1 MITHNKA
8 NLFSSLPSLSVMD
21 RYILQE
27 IIGPF
32 LFGIGL
38 FTTLGVSV
46 GVLFDLVRKI
56 TESGLLID
64 IALRVLMLKTP
75 EFIVLAFPMSML
87 LATLMGYSRFSSDSE
102 LIALRS
108 IGLSVYRLII
118 PAIILSL
125 LVTGITFWFNNFIAP
140 VANYQASL
148 TMATALTKQR
158 SYLKETNIIYPEYK
172 KIELEDG
179 TRENKL
185 MRLFYAKEFDGKQ
198 MKGLRIIDNS
208 QEGVDQIITAQAATW
223 NILENVWDFYNG
235 TIYVIAADGSY
246 RNIIRFEHQKMAI
259 SGAPFDLAQRQR
271 SPDEMSIFEA
281 QDYLQILQLGG
292 DEKKIRKLKVRIQE
306 KVSLPFVC
314 LVFAVIGSALGLRP
328 RNNSRA
334 TSFGIC
340 VFLIFGQYLFSF
352 ITSSLGISGALP
364 PVVSAWLPVFTGLS
378 AGIIILVKAAQ

>member
-1 MITHNKA
+1 
-8 NLFSSLPSLSVMD
+8 MD
-21 RYILQE
+21 RYIFLE

-56 TESGLLID
+56 TESGLLLD
-64 IALRVLMLKTP
+64 IAVRILILKTP
-75 EFIVLAFPMSML
+75 EFIVLAFPMSIL
-87 LATLMGYSRFSSDSE
+87 LATLMGYSRLSSDSE

-108 IGLSVYRLII
+108 VGLSVYRLII

-125 LVTGITFWFNNFIAP
+125 VVTGVTFWFNNFVAP
-140 VANYQASL
+140 VANHQASL
-148 TMATALTKQR
+148 TMANALNRQR
-158 SYLKETNIIYPEYK
+158 TYLKETNIIYPEYK
-172 KIELEDG
+172 KITLPDG

-185 MRLFYAKEFDGKQ
+185 ARLFYAKEFDGKQ

-208 QEGVDQIITAQAATW
+208 EEGFDQIITAQSATW
-223 NILENVWDFYNG
+223 NFLENVWDFYNG
-235 TIYVIAADGSY
+235 TIYVIAPDGSY
-246 RNIIRFEHQKMAI
+246 RNIIRFEHQQLAI
-259 SGAPFDLAQRQR
+259 SRAPFDLAQKDR
-271 SPDEMSIFEA
+271 SADEMSIFEA
-281 QDYLQILQLGG
+281 KEYLEILQLSG

-306 KVSLPFVC
+306 KVSLPFAC

-352 ITSSLGISGALP
+352 ITSSLGISGILTP
-364 PVVSAWLPVFTGLS
+364 IVSAWLPVFTGLS
-378 AGIIILVKAAQ
+378 AGVIILIKAGR